1 MIKNGDE
8 KTHGHID
15 YWIGEVIGEFHAN
28 FGHNVCSLNT
38 PGFFASLAEIVAKSR
53 VSNTLTCSNWN
64 IVTNRV
70 LYQQQIMSFPLT
82 KVERDLGSTL
92 SASWRRIYVPV
103 ISSPTREVLFL
114 AIHVKLPVK
123 EAVQN

>member
-1 MIKNGDE
+1 MGMRKPIG
-8 KTHGHID
+8 ID
-15 YWIGEVIGEFHAN
+15 YWIGKVIGQYYAD

-38 PGFFASLAEIVAKSR
+38 PGFFASLAEVVAKSR

-70 LYQQQIMSFPLT
+70 LYQQQIMSFPLP

-103 ISSPTREVLFL
+103 ILSPTREELFL
-114 AIHVKLPVK
+114 AIHDKLPVK